1 MRTRNAALHDKKRAD
16 IVAAATGCFIERG
29 FHQTGMQDICSA
41 AGMSPG
47 ALYRYF
53 PSKRKIIE
61 ALADQERALNRKWLG
76 DLAAAPHIVK
86 GFEAVITDL
95 APVLSDRT
103 SARLTLE
110 VGAEAAR
117 NAEIA
122 AICAESDDEVRDAVI
137 SALKRGQQQ
146 GDVRADLDVP
156 AAAHLLVALLDGLLG
171 RAAFPLPIGRK
182 NLVEATRDLVRR
194 YLSA

>member
-1 MRTRNAALHDKKRAD
+1 MRTRNAALHDKKRAE
-16 IVAAATGCFIERG
+16 IVTAATECFIARG
-29 FHQTGMQDICSA
+29 FHQTGMQDICAA

-61 ALADQERALNRKWLG
+61 ALAEQERALNRKWLS
-76 DLAAAPHIVK
+76 DLATATHVVK
-86 GFEAVITDL
+86 GLEAVISDL
-95 APVLSDRT
+95 APLLADRT

-117 NAEIA
+117 NAEVASIFA
-122 AICAESDDEVRDAVI
+122 DSDDEVRDSVI
-137 SALKRGQQQ
+137 SALRRGQQQ
-146 GDVRADLDVP
+146 GDVRDDLDVS

-182 NLVEATRDLVRR
+182 NLVAAARDLVRR
-194 YLSA
+194 YLSP